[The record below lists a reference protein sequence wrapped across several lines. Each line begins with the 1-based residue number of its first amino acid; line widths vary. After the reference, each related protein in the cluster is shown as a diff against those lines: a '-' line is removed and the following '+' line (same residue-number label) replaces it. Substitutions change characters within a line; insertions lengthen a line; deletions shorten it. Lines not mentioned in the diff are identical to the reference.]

1 MNKFQKIALIAGA
14 IILLFFFGKTVTRI
28 GFSAIGFLWKGIA
41 IVVATLLVVSYFKNL
56 GKKK

>member
-1 MNKFQKIALIAGA
+1 MNKFQKIALIVGA
-14 IILLFFFGKTVTRI
+14 IVLLFFFGKTITRI

>member
-1 MNKFQKIALIAGA
+1 MNKFQKIALIAGV

-28 GFSAIGFLWKGIA
+28 GFSAMGFLWKGIA